1 MVFLKRGIII
11 PENGRCC
18 TLHMYKRQLTYEALE
33 TIRPSKL
40 DDLVLN
46 GDDVKNLID
55 DFRLAINRT
64 KSFDFDNPSSLD
76 DETYKTITGLSR
88 G

>member
-1 MVFLKRGIII
+1 
-11 PENGRCC
+11 
-18 TLHMYKRQLTYEALE
+18 MYKRQLTYGALE

-64 KSFDFDNPSSLD
+64 KSFDFDNPSTL
-76 DETYKTITGLSR
+76 
-88 G
+88 